1 MENRDLFHSS
11 HNFLTNGTKGM
22 RLLRVEAMTH
32 LRPSKGPLE
41 EQSVRAMDKNA
52 GSVFEQCEAL
62 ARLRVSPMD
71 GANIRAADLHGC
83 VIPLRSGGPLMGMAP
98 NSQHPTHSTAATN

>member
-22 RLLRVEAMTH
+22 RLLRVEAMTN

-41 EQSVRAMDKNA
+41 EQSVRAMD
-52 GSVFEQCEAL
+52 G
-62 ARLRVSPMD
+62 
-71 GANIRAADLHGC
+71 AADLHGC

-98 NSQHPTHSTAATN
+98 NSQR